1 MAAQT
6 ISGKVLLRNDT
17 ATNWTTEN
25 PTLGKGEFG
34 VEIDTGKLKIGDGV
48 TAWNSLA
55 YWCNGRPYMEHDSN
69 GHLCVYY
76 NRTI

>member
-6 ISGKVLLRNDT
+6 INGKVLLRNDT
-17 ATNWTTEN
+17 ASNWTTAN

-34 VEIDTGKLKIGDGV
+34 IESDTGKLKIGDGS
-48 TAWNSLA
+48 TAWNSLD
-55 YWCNGRPYMEHDSN
+55 YWCNGRPYMEHDAN
-69 GHLCVYY
+69 GNLNVYY